1 MKDQYII
8 IVILILIAVLFLY
21 KYQENITSDSSKTL
35 SDEAL
40 QNIASVYN
48 NKDMTITNLK
58 VTGTFNMILTGT
70 VVMWSGDINKI
81 PTGWV
86 LCDGMQLG

>member
-40 QNIASVYN
+40 QNIASVYSDKN
-48 NKDMTITNLK
+48 GT
-58 VTGTFNMILTGT
+58 VTFNN
-70 VVMWSGDINKI
+70 VKV
-81 PTGWV
+81 
-86 LCDGMQLG
+86 